1 MESKEIKLVS
11 EEEQGLITRKLL
23 SAIGLLAAEIP
34 IRLNYEYLESNGPS
48 MALSIIQG
56 AYKVPGG
63 EYIDGGYKAQVQ
75 FKVIYRAQ
83 PKTNDG
89 RLDMDE
95 VLNQLGAKLTTSEID
110 LGYGILFG
118 KIQFDSR
125 SSLFDR
131 YENGDEDHQI
141 LMTMTYEVI

>member
-1 MESKEIKLVS
+1 MESKELKLVS

-23 SAIGLLAAEIP
+23 SAIGLLAAEMP

-56 AYKVPGG
+56 AYKTS
-63 EYIDGGYKAQVQ
+63 EYIDGGYLAQIQ

-95 VLNQLGAKLTTSEID
+95 TLNQIGAKLTTSEID
-110 LGYGILFG
+110 LGTGILFG

-125 SSLFDR
+125 SSLFGR
-131 YENGDEDHQI
+131 YESGDEDHQI

>member
-1 MESKEIKLVS
+1 MKLVS

-23 SAIGLLAAEIP
+23 SAISPVVSVIS
-34 IRLNYEYLESNGPS
+34 IRLNYEYLETNGPS

-56 AYKVPGG
+56 AYKTN
-63 EYIDGGYKAQVQ
+63 EYIDGGYQAQLQ

-95 VLNQLGAKLTTSEID
+95 TLNQIGAKLTISKID
-110 LGYGILFG
+110 LGAGILFG
-118 KIQFDSR
+118 EIRFDSR
-125 SSLFDR
+125 SSLFGR
-131 YENGDEDHQI
+131 YDNGDEDHQI

>member
-1 MESKEIKLVS
+1 MESKEVKLVS

-23 SAIGLLAAEIP
+23 STIGLLAAEIP

-56 AYKVPGG
+56 AYKTS
-63 EYIDGGYKAQVQ
+63 EYIDGGYLAQIQ

-95 VLNQLGAKLTTSEID
+95 ALNQLGAKLTTSEID
-110 LGYGILFG
+110 LGIGILFG

-125 SSLFDR
+125 SSLFRR